1 VPERTGGSPD
11 GPRWLTDDVDAPARP
26 PLTRRRIVMAGLALV
41 EAEGLDALTMRR
53 LAGALDVTPMSLY
66 NHVADKA
73 ELIDVM
79 LDYVIGDIVKA
90 CAEDRGT
97 WEEKLRALVCRN
109 YDLWVR
115 HPGLARIYTEGVT
128 MGPNGL
134 AQVEHALGIL
144 REAGFNDEDAAD
156 AFYLLWHYQVAS
168 VLVARARPVDA
179 SMRSGRS
186 DGSAESRI
194 QLYFS
199 ALPVSEIPNVAALA
213 SHLNGGN
220 FEFGLEV
227 LLSGLRG
234 RLTMAPAP
242 ARSKKN

>member
-1 VPERTGGSPD
+1 
-11 GPRWLTDDVDAPARP
+11 
-26 PLTRRRIVMAGLALV
+26 MAGLSLV

-53 LAGALDVTPMSLY
+53 LAAALDVTPMSLY

-90 CAEDRGT
+90 CAEDQGS
-97 WEEKLRALVCRN
+97 WEARLRALACRN
-109 YDLWVR
+109 YELWRR

-128 MGPNGL
+128 LGPNGL
-134 AQVEHALGIL
+134 AQVEHALGLL

-168 VLVARARPVDA
+168 VLVGRARPVDA
-179 SMRSGRS
+179 TMRTGRS

-194 QLYFS
+194 ALYFS
-199 ALPVSEIPNVAALA
+199 ALPMGEIPNVVALA

-220 FEFGLEV
+220 FEFGLDI
-227 LLSGLRG
+227 LLSGLRT
-234 RLTMAPAP
+234 RLAAAPAP
-242 ARSKKN
+242 KKSTKR

>member
-1 VPERTGGSPD
+1 MPERTGGSPD
-11 GPRWLTDDVDAPARP
+11 GPRWLTEDADAPARP

-53 LAGALDVTPMSLY
+53 LAAALDVTPMSLY

-90 CAEDRGT
+90 CAEDQGT
-97 WEEKLRALVCRN
+97 WEDRLRALVRRN
-109 YDLWVR
+109 YQLWLR
-115 HPGLARIYTEGVT
+115 HPGLVRIYTVGVT

-168 VLVARARPVDA
+168 VLVGRAKPVDVT
-179 SMRSGRS
+179 MRTGRS

-194 QLYFS
+194 RLYFS
-199 ALPVSEIPNVAALA
+199 ALPVGDIPNVVALA
-213 SHLNGGN
+213 SHLDGGN
-220 FEFGLEV
+220 FEFGLEI
-227 LLSGLRG
+227 LLSGLRA
-234 RLTMAPAP
+234 RLAPAP
-242 ARSKKN
+242 PPPKSTKK

>member
-1 VPERTGGSPD
+1 MPERAGGSTD
-11 GPRWLTDDVDAPARP
+11 GPRWLTDDVDVPARP

-53 LAGALDVTPMSLY
+53 LAAALDVTPMSLY

-90 CAEDRGT
+90 CAEDTGT
-97 WEEKLRALVCRN
+97 WEDRLRALVRRN
-109 YDLWVR
+109 YQLWLR
-115 HPGLARIYTEGVT
+115 HPGLARVYTEGVT

-144 REAGFNDEDAAD
+144 REAGFSDKDAAN

-168 VLVARARPVDA
+168 VLVGRPRPVDA
-179 SMRSGRS
+179 AMRSGRS

-194 QLYFS
+194 RLYFA
-199 ALPVSEIPNVAALA
+199 ALPMGEIPNVVALA
-213 SHLNGGN
+213 PHLDGAN

-227 LLSGLRG
+227 LLSGLRA
-234 RLTMAPAP
+234 RLAGPPVPAKP
-242 ARSKKN
+242 KKK

>member
-1 VPERTGGSPD
+1 
-11 GPRWLTDDVDAPARP
+11 
-26 PLTRRRIVMAGLALV
+26 MAGLALV

-53 LAGALDVTPMSLY
+53 LAAALDVTPMSLY

-90 CAEDRGT
+90 CAEDQGT
-97 WEEKLRALVCRN
+97 WEERLRALVRRN
-109 YDLWVR
+109 YQLWLS

-134 AQVEHALGIL
+134 AQVEYALGIL
-144 REAGFNDEDAAD
+144 REAGFDDEDAAD

-179 SMRSGRS
+179 ARRTGRS
-186 DGSAESRI
+186 DGTGESRVR
-194 QLYFS
+194 LYFS
-199 ALPVSEIPNVAALA
+199 ALPTSEIPNVVALA
-213 SHLNGGN
+213 GHLDGGN
-220 FEFGLEV
+220 FEFGLDI
-227 LLSGLRG
+227 LLSGLRA
-234 RLTMAPAP
+234 RLAGPPAP
-242 ARSKKN
+242 SS